1 MTKHRLNPQTRTKA
15 PQRVSNPQTRARDN
29 PLGKRQREKRENRE
43 RKCSELSNEI
53 GS

>member
-1 MTKHRLNPQTRTKA
+1 MTKHRLTPQTRTKA
-15 PQRVSNPQTRARDN
+15 RKESLTLRQGQGTTLR
-29 PLGKRQREKRENRE
+29 GKDREKRESRE

>member
-1 MTKHRLNPQTRTKA
+1 MTKHRLTPQTRTKA

-29 PLGKRQREKRENRE
+29 PQGKDREKRESRE
-43 RKCSELSNEI
+43 RKCSELSTEI

>member
-1 MTKHRLNPQTRTKA
+1 MTKHRLTPQTRTKA
-15 PQRVSNPQTRARDN
+15 PQDGSLTLKQGQGTTLREKD
-29 PLGKRQREKRENRE
+29 REKRESRE